1 MNLKQRLSELNMSQK
16 ELAELTGISK
26 QSISS
31 YCNGVQPSSKNQQII
46 DEILPTIKPKE
57 PELTDPYGLP
67 IPEAAKLIGFSPQA
81 LREALKQQRVAF
93 GFAVQTSDN
102 RWRYHVSK
110 AGLSEYLGV
119 SL

>member
-1 MNLKQRLSELNMSQK
+1 MNLKQCLSYLHISQK
-16 ELAELTGISK
+16 ELSELTGISK

-57 PELTDPYGLP
+57 TEIVDPYGLP
-67 IPEAAKLIGFSPQA
+67 ISEAAKLIGFSPQA
-81 LREALKQQRVAF
+81 LREALKQQRVTF
-93 GFAVQTSDN
+93 GFAVQTSDR

-110 AGLSEYLGV
+110 AGLSDYLGV
-119 SL
+119 PL